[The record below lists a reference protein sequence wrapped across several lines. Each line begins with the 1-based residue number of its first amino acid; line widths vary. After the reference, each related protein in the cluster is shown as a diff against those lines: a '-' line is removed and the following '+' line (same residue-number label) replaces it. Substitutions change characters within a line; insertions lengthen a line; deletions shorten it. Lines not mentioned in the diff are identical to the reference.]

1 MIDSIFIQITNLCY
15 FFRFQNF
22 DEKKFE
28 DGIKKC
34 DYVTNRLPK
43 DAKIV
48 GKKAEIR
55 NYWLFPLIV
64 VRIFLGA
71 GLRVSRYNGESS
83 FSLFISQK
91 NK

>member
-1 MIDSIFIQITNLCY
+1 ML

-71 GLRVSRYNGESS
+71 GLRIFLGAGLRVSRSNGASS
-83 FSLFISQK
+83 FSLFTSQ
-91 NK
+91 N